1 MDTFLGYLIVLGL
14 LTLLVL
20 PSLVGHV
27 RDRSVD
33 RQLRAAEREDAPLIR
48 AAEPVPPTGSARPD
62 AAPVAVPLR
71 FTPIGTAASDR
82 GPEAGA
88 SGDASHPG
96 VIGDAYPA
104 DPVPSTCGVGR

>member
-20 PSLVGHV
+20 PSLVGHA

-33 RQLRAAEREDAPLIR
+33 RQLRAAEREDAPLVR
-48 AAEPVPPTGSARPD
+48 AAEPGPVRPD

-71 FTPIGTAASDR
+71 FTPIGTAASDH
-82 GPEAGA
+82 GPEAAA
-88 SGDASHPG
+88 SGGASHPG

-104 DPVPSTCGVGR
+104 APVPSTCGVAR